1 MGMSFVEPQ
10 APIPHIRYRCHDPR
24 PRPPDS
30 PPFMRFLAVLFLAA
44 FCITPAI
51 AEPQATPETKAI
63 AKAGFAPEDI
73 GFVLIDLDDGRA
85 LAEQTADALFIP
97 ASVAKLATV
106 YPAQQI
112 LGADYRF
119 QTRVFRAGDALYLQ
133 GGGDPVLTNIE
144 LRDLARQ
151 VQALKPEG
159 GWKAFFYDANATGAA
174 PEVDGGQ
181 PIQATYNAGI
191 DALSVDFNRIQVNW
205 SRDAEGK
212 LSFQARAV
220 ADGMNVP
227 ADWVRFL
234 PADGALPPGANFLY
248 AGDRNGE
255 RWLYAPDLPATL
267 PEEGAIFLPVK
278 QPARN
283 TALVFREIAKR
294 NGLALPE
301 PQAGAVP
308 ADATPV
314 ATVESPPLSEVMTG
328 LLKFSN
334 NMTAE
339 LIGLATSRRLT
350 GKVLDQRAS
359 SAALG
364 DWLRQHLSY
373 VDWTG
378 FKLVNHSGLSSQS
391 RASPRQIAAILMAM
405 AREPVLAGMPNRIMG
420 DDPKAQAAAKSG
432 TMDFACGLGGYL
444 TARSGRR
451 LAFAIFVLDRDKRAA
466 LDASFDRRVL
476 APTPGARSWL
486 GRARGLENTLLK
498 SWRDRF

>member
-1 MGMSFVEPQ
+1 MI
-10 APIPHIRYRCHDPR
+10 APPTNRIPLAC
-24 PRPPDS
+24 
-30 PPFMRFLAVLFLAA
+30 MRRRLIAFAIFLATLWV
-44 FCITPAI
+44 TPAF
-51 AEPQATPETKAI
+51 AEPQATPD
-63 AKAGFAPEDI
+63 AKAVQAAGFEPDDI

-106 YPAQQI
+106 YPAEQL
-112 LGADYRF
+112 LGSDFRF
-119 QTRVFRAGDALYLQ
+119 QTRLYRAGNALYLK

-151 VQALKPEG
+151 IETLKPTG
-159 GWKAFFYDANATGAA
+159 GWKGFFYDASGVGSA
-174 PEVDGGQ
+174 PEVSGDQ
-181 PIQATYNAGI
+181 PIQATYNAGVG
-191 DALSVDFNRIQVNW
+191 ALSVDFNRVQVNW
-205 SRDAEGK
+205 SRDEAGK
-212 LSFQARAV
+212 LTFHARAV
-220 ADGMNVP
+220 ADGLNVP

-234 PADGALPPGANFLY
+234 PAGSEPPPGANFLY
-248 AGDRNGE
+248 AGDASGE
-255 RWLYAPDLPATL
+255 SWLYAPDLPGTL

-278 QPARN
+278 QPALN
-283 TALVFREIAKR
+283 TAQVFRELAKR
-294 NGLALPE
+294 NGIALPE

-308 ADATPV
+308 SDATLV
-314 ATVESPPLSEVMTG
+314 GTVESPPLADVMTG

-350 GKVLDQRAS
+350 SKTLDPRAS

-364 DWLRQHLSY
+364 EWLRQRLSY

-378 FKLVNHSGLSSQS
+378 FKLVNHSGLSSES

-420 DDPKAQAAAKSG
+420 DDPKAAAAAKSG
-432 TMDFACGLGGYL
+432 TMDFACGLAGYL
-444 TARSGRR
+444 TGKSGKR
-451 LAFAIFVLDRDKRAA
+451 LAFAIFVLDREKRAA

-476 APTPGARSWL
+476 APTPGARNWL
-486 GRARGLENTLLK
+486 GRAHALENTLLK
-498 SWRDRF
+498 GWRERF